1 MYIPHVNRVCMEVGR
16 LSPSLC
22 PKGTS
27 IPAPWARKRGTVL
40 KSAVVGFRV
49 PSSAGRTYGKKGNS
63 WLISHTSHFGFLP
76 QSAYYY
82 LLVSSKHHSVYS
94 A

>member
-27 IPAPWARKRGTVL
+27 IPAPWAGKRGIVL
-40 KSAVVGFRV
+40 EVCSGGIQGAFKCRQDIWEEKEETLGLS
-49 PSSAGRTYGKKGNS
+49 
-63 WLISHTSHFGFLP
+63 LIL
-76 QSAYYY
+76 
-82 LLVSSKHHSVYS
+82 LILVSFPNLPTTIF
-94 A
+94 